1 MIFWE
6 LFTPLRQGATFSL
19 QTTFHND
26 FKNLEL
32 AFKANSK
39 ALSFVS
45 TFKILFSFT
54 WTIFYFWN

>member
-26 FKNLEL
+26 FNNLEL
-32 AFKANSK
+32 AIKANS
-39 ALSFVS
+39 
-45 TFKILFSFT
+45 
-54 WTIFYFWN
+54 